1 MPRSSGLR
9 IGLVSKLFNNLSWF
23 SICAV
28 RTDVLPSSVVDSI
41 LFERGKHLPI
51 YCLAPDGPGPEALT
65 VSNSRVDLAQGRTF
79 AQASLSEYYQALRL
93 ASGANGEDE
102 APADVMFLPLRAL
115 DPECLVALDEAS
127 VLGRLLEHCDYLIVE
142 DADLR
147 PEDLVQHLRRF
158 SLRRLA
164 ACDMTKAMGLTGNYA
179 YVLWPR
185 ESGEP
190 QLGGE
195 RLW

>member
-1 MPRSSGLR
+1 METIKDG
-9 IGLVSKLFNNLSWF
+9 W
-23 SICAV
+23 
-28 RTDVLPSSVVDSI
+28 
-41 LFERGKHLPI
+41 HLPTC
-51 YCLAPDGPGPEALT
+51 CLAPGGSGPEALR
-65 VSNSRVDLAQGRTF
+65 VSYSRVAVEQGRTS
-79 AQASLSEYYQALRL
+79 AQASLTEFFRALRL
-93 ASGANGEDE
+93 TSGADKEKEVNGDS
-102 APADVMFLPLRAL
+102 VCLPLRTF
-115 DPECLVALDEAS
+115 DPECLVASDGAS

-147 PEDLVQHLRRF
+147 PEDLVAHLRTF

-185 ESGEP
+185 GREEP